1 MCYRRLMKSYL
12 VLSKE
17 REYLFCTY
25 FCQTM
30 KIPFKAIAALI
41 ILSLIGVFAYQA
53 YWLTGLYTSMK
64 KDMDNCL
71 IETLQVSDYNEMMER
86 CDSVKRSNE
95 TINGYIESS
104 INLDSSALITKVI
117 ETEPFKQQ
125 KRFGLEINEPV
136 STTIDKNGTLELLTK
151 YFQRGIHSQ
160 LDLFTEINLHTFD
173 SLFTRT
179 LAMRGIIYLP
189 HRIEIVN
196 LRQDSTVVQ
205 GLSSPQKYRPGKEAV
220 SYYYNYDLYN
230 KMAYRLWVEPTNTI
244 VLQQMKGIL
253 YTSFFIIIIL
263 GVSFWFL
270 IRIILRQKSVEEMKE
285 DFTHNIT
292 HELKTPI
299 AVAYAANDAL
309 LNFNGAENL
318 TKRQN
323 YLQIIQTQLKQLS
336 GLVEQILS
344 MSMEQRKNF
353 RLNYEPVE
361 LSPML
366 ENLISQHRLK
376 ADKPTEFKLIM
387 EENIT
392 LRADRLHLYNMI
404 SNLIDNA
411 IKYSDEKAY
420 IYISAI
426 RCNNPYNGDRNAYVM
441 LKIQDKGIGIPAD
454 RQKHLF
460 DKFYRVPTGNL
471 HNVKGYGLGLYYVK
485 TMIEQHKG
493 TVSVESSTGKGST
506 FTLKIPE

>member
-1 MCYRRLMKSYL
+1 MGGTDKYHRLATNEGDTL
-12 VLSKE
+12 
-17 REYLFCTY
+17 YLF
-25 FCQTM
+25 
-30 KIPFKAIAALI
+30 
-41 ILSLIGVFAYQA
+41 
-53 YWLTGLYTSMK
+53 LYH
-64 KDMDNCL
+64 
-71 IETLQVSDYNEMMER
+71 Y
-86 CDSVKRSNE
+86 
-95 TINGYIESS
+95 YI
-104 INLDSSALITKVI
+104 
-117 ETEPFKQQ
+117 
-125 KRFGLEINEPV
+125 
-136 STTIDKNGTLELLTK
+136 
-151 YFQRGIHSQ
+151 
-160 LDLFTEINLHTFD
+160 
-173 SLFTRT
+173 
-179 LAMRGIIYLP
+179 
-189 HRIEIVN
+189 
-196 LRQDSTVVQ
+196 
-205 GLSSPQKYRPGKEAV
+205 
-220 SYYYNYDLYN
+220 
-230 KMAYRLWVEPTNTI
+230 
-244 VLQQMKGIL
+244 
-253 YTSFFIIIIL
+253 

-361 LSPML
+361 LRPML

-392 LRADRLHLYNMI
+392 LRADRLHLYNVI

-426 RCNNPYNGDRNAYVM
+426 RCNNPCNGDRNAYVM

-471 HNVKGYGLGLYYVK
+471 HNVKD
-485 TMIEQHKG
+485 MD
-493 TVSVESSTGKGST
+493 
-506 FTLKIPE
+506 

>member
-253 YTSFFIIIIL
+253 LYLFLYHYYIGGIIL
-263 GVSFWFL
+263 VSYPY
-270 IRIILRQKSVEEMKE
+270 
-285 DFTHNIT
+285 H
-292 HELKTPI
+292 
-299 AVAYAANDAL
+299 
-309 LNFNGAENL
+309 
-318 TKRQN
+318 
-323 YLQIIQTQLKQLS
+323 
-336 GLVEQILS
+336 
-344 MSMEQRKNF
+344 
-353 RLNYEPVE
+353 
-361 LSPML
+361 
-366 ENLISQHRLK
+366 LK
-376 ADKPTEFKLIM
+376 A
-387 EENIT
+387 
-392 LRADRLHLYNMI
+392 
-404 SNLIDNA
+404 
-411 IKYSDEKAY
+411 EKC
-420 IYISAI
+420 
-426 RCNNPYNGDRNAYVM
+426 RRNER
-441 LKIQDKGIGIPAD
+441 GF
-454 RQKHLF
+454 H
-460 DKFYRVPTGNL
+460 T
-471 HNVKGYGLGLYYVK
+471 
-485 TMIEQHKG
+485 
-493 TVSVESSTGKGST
+493 
-506 FTLKIPE
+506 

>member
-1 MCYRRLMKSYL
+1 MCYHRLTKSYL

-17 REYLFCTY
+17 RKYLFCAY

-253 YTSFFIIIIL
+253 YTSFTR
-263 GVSFWFL
+263 W
-270 IRIILRQKSVEEMKE
+270 
-285 DFTHNIT
+285 
-292 HELKTPI
+292 
-299 AVAYAANDAL
+299 
-309 LNFNGAENL
+309 
-318 TKRQN
+318 
-323 YLQIIQTQLKQLS
+323 
-336 GLVEQILS
+336 
-344 MSMEQRKNF
+344 
-353 RLNYEPVE
+353 
-361 LSPML
+361 
-366 ENLISQHRLK
+366 
-376 ADKPTEFKLIM
+376 
-387 EENIT
+387 
-392 LRADRLHLYNMI
+392 
-404 SNLIDNA
+404 
-411 IKYSDEKAY
+411 
-420 IYISAI
+420 
-426 RCNNPYNGDRNAYVM
+426 RN
-441 LKIQDKGIGIPAD
+441 
-454 RQKHLF
+454 
-460 DKFYRVPTGNL
+460 
-471 HNVKGYGLGLYYVK
+471 
-485 TMIEQHKG
+485 
-493 TVSVESSTGKGST
+493 
-506 FTLKIPE
+506 

>member
-136 STTIDKNGTLELLTK
+136 ATTIDKNGTLELLTK

-253 YTSFFIIIIL
+253 YTSFFIIIN
-263 GVSFWFL
+263 VSS
-270 IRIILRQKSVEEMKE
+270 K
-285 DFTHNIT
+285 
-292 HELKTPI
+292 
-299 AVAYAANDAL
+299 
-309 LNFNGAENL
+309 
-318 TKRQN
+318 
-323 YLQIIQTQLKQLS
+323 
-336 GLVEQILS
+336 
-344 MSMEQRKNF
+344 
-353 RLNYEPVE
+353 
-361 LSPML
+361 
-366 ENLISQHRLK
+366 
-376 ADKPTEFKLIM
+376 
-387 EENIT
+387 
-392 LRADRLHLYNMI
+392 
-404 SNLIDNA
+404 
-411 IKYSDEKAY
+411 
-420 IYISAI
+420 
-426 RCNNPYNGDRNAYVM
+426 
-441 LKIQDKGIGIPAD
+441 
-454 RQKHLF
+454 
-460 DKFYRVPTGNL
+460 
-471 HNVKGYGLGLYYVK
+471 
-485 TMIEQHKG
+485 
-493 TVSVESSTGKGST
+493 
-506 FTLKIPE
+506 

>member
-323 YLQIIQTQLKQLS
+323 YL
-336 GLVEQILS
+336 
-344 MSMEQRKNF
+344 
-353 RLNYEPVE
+353 
-361 LSPML
+361 
-366 ENLISQHRLK
+366 
-376 ADKPTEFKLIM
+376 
-387 EENIT
+387 
-392 LRADRLHLYNMI
+392 
-404 SNLIDNA
+404 
-411 IKYSDEKAY
+411 
-420 IYISAI
+420 
-426 RCNNPYNGDRNAYVM
+426 
-441 LKIQDKGIGIPAD
+441 
-454 RQKHLF
+454 
-460 DKFYRVPTGNL
+460 
-471 HNVKGYGLGLYYVK
+471 
-485 TMIEQHKG
+485 
-493 TVSVESSTGKGST
+493 
-506 FTLKIPE
+506 

>member
-1 MCYRRLMKSYL
+1 
-12 VLSKE
+12 
-17 REYLFCTY
+17 
-25 FCQTM
+25 M

-64 KDMDNCL
+64 KDMDNCM

-86 CDSVKRSNE
+86 CDSIKKN
-95 TINGYIESS
+95 NALNDYIQSS
-104 INLDSSALITKVI
+104 FDIDSSALITKTL
-117 ETEPFKQQ
+117 ETNLLNPP

-136 STTIDKNGTLELLTK
+136 ATTIDKNGTLELLTK

-160 LDLFTEINLHTFD
+160 LDLFTDINLHTFD
-173 SLFTRT
+173 SLFSRT

-189 HRIEIVN
+189 HRMEIVD
-196 LRQDSTVVQ
+196 LRNDSTVLQ
-205 GLSSPQKYRPGKEAV
+205 GLNSPAGYTPSKEAI

-230 KMAYRLWVEPTNTI
+230 KKAYRLWIEPTNTL

-263 GVSFWFL
+263 GVAFWFL

-309 LNFNGAENL
+309 LNFHGAENL
-318 TKRQN
+318 EKRQS
-323 YLQIIQTQLKQLS
+323 YLQIIHIQLKQLS

-344 MSMEQRKNF
+344 MSMEQRRNF
-353 RLNYEPVE
+353 RLSYENIE
-361 LSPML
+361 LKPIL
-366 ENLISQHRLK
+366 ESLLNQHRLK
-376 ADKPTEFKLIM
+376 ADKPVEFHLCI
-387 EENIT
+387 EEGIT
-392 LRADRLHLYNMI
+392 VRADRTHLYNII

-411 IKYSDEKAY
+411 IKYSDEKAE
-420 IYISAI
+420 ICI
-426 RCNNPYNGDRNAYVM
+426 RVTLCNAPCNGSVTI
-441 LKIQDKGIGIPAD
+441 KVQDKGIGIPTD
-454 RQKHLF
+454 KQKHLF

-493 TVSVESSTGKGST
+493 TVSVESNPGRGST
-506 FTLKIPE
+506 FTLQIPI

>member
-361 LSPML
+361 LRPML
-366 ENLISQHRLK
+366 ENLISH
-376 ADKPTEFKLIM
+376 
-387 EENIT
+387 
-392 LRADRLHLYNMI
+392 
-404 SNLIDNA
+404 LIDNA

>member
-160 LDLFTEINLHTFD
+160 LDLFTEINLHMPALLPSDYIGDVSTRNHLPASSHRNSEFTSRQHD
-173 SLFTRT
+173 RTRT
-179 LAMRGIIYLP
+179 
-189 HRIEIVN
+189 
-196 LRQDSTVVQ
+196 QF
-205 GLSSPQKYRPGKEAV
+205 
-220 SYYYNYDLYN
+220 
-230 KMAYRLWVEPTNTI
+230 
-244 VLQQMKGIL
+244 
-253 YTSFFIIIIL
+253 TS
-263 GVSFWFL
+263 
-270 IRIILRQKSVEEMKE
+270 K
-285 DFTHNIT
+285 
-292 HELKTPI
+292 
-299 AVAYAANDAL
+299 
-309 LNFNGAENL
+309 
-318 TKRQN
+318 
-323 YLQIIQTQLKQLS
+323 IQTGQRSSELLLQL
-336 GLVEQILS
+336 
-344 MSMEQRKNF
+344 
-353 RLNYEPVE
+353 
-361 LSPML
+361 
-366 ENLISQHRLK
+366 
-376 ADKPTEFKLIM
+376 
-387 EENIT
+387 
-392 LRADRLHLYNMI
+392 
-404 SNLIDNA
+404 
-411 IKYSDEKAY
+411 
-420 IYISAI
+420 
-426 RCNNPYNGDRNAYVM
+426 
-441 LKIQDKGIGIPAD
+441 
-454 RQKHLF
+454 
-460 DKFYRVPTGNL
+460 
-471 HNVKGYGLGLYYVK
+471 
-485 TMIEQHKG
+485 
-493 TVSVESSTGKGST
+493 
-506 FTLKIPE
+506 

>member
-1 MCYRRLMKSYL
+1 
-12 VLSKE
+12 
-17 REYLFCTY
+17 
-25 FCQTM
+25 M

-71 IETLQVSDYNEMMER
+71 LETLQVSDYNEMMAR
-86 CDSVKRSNE
+86 CDSLKEDKTV
-95 TINGYIESS
+95 NGYIQSS
-104 INLDSSALITKVI
+104 FDLDSTVI
-117 ETEPFKQQ
+117 RTAGQINKQYGM
-125 KRFGLEINEPV
+125 GLQINEPV
-136 STTIDKNGTLELLTK
+136 SSTIDKNGTLELLTK

-160 LDLFTEINLHTFD
+160 LDMFTDINLHTFD
-173 SLFTRT
+173 SLFSRT
-179 LAMRGIIYLP
+179 LAMRGIVYLP
-189 HRIEIVN
+189 HRIEIVD
-196 LRQDSTVVQ
+196 LRNDSTAIQ
-205 GLSSPQKYRPGKEAV
+205 GLNTPKTYTPGKKAV

-230 KMAYRLWVEPTNTI
+230 KMAYRLWIEPTHTI

-270 IRIILRQKSVEEMKE
+270 IRIILQQKGIEEMKE

-309 LNFNGAENL
+309 LNFKGAENRE
-318 TKRQN
+318 KRQT
-323 YLQIIQTQLKQLS
+323 YLQIIQVQLKQLS

-353 RLNYEPVE
+353 RLSYERIE
-361 LSPML
+361 LKPML
-366 ENLISQHRLK
+366 ESLISQHKLK
-376 ADKPTEFKLIM
+376 ADKPVEFKLST
-387 EENIT
+387 EDGIT
-392 LRADRLHLYNMI
+392 VNADRIHLYNMI

-411 IKYSDEKAY
+411 IKYSDGKAEIC
-420 IYISAI
+420 IYVTLFG
-426 RCNNPYNGDRNAYVM
+426 RPCNGHVT
-441 LKIQDKGIGIPAD
+441 LKVSDKGIGIPVD
-454 RQKHLF
+454 KQKHLF
-460 DKFYRVPTGNL
+460 DKFYRIPTGNL
-471 HNVKGYGLGLYYVK
+471 HDIKGYGLGLYYVK

-493 TVSVESSTGKGST
+493 TVSVESAAGKGST
-506 FTLKIPE
+506 FTLKIPT